1 MRLKYIITAVLMA
14 GMTTSCSDF
23 LEQDNKSSVAADG
36 FYQTKNGFESLTNSM
51 YASLRNIYDTS
62 PLTLTAG
69 TDLFGDGKSS
79 GVAMNYYHHTAQKVM
94 C

>member
-36 FYQTKNGFESLTNSM
+36 FYQTKMALRVLLTVCM
-51 YASLRNIYDTS
+51 PLCATFTTPHLLR
-62 PLTLTAG
+62 
-69 TDLFGDGKSS
+69 
-79 GVAMNYYHHTAQKVM
+79 
-94 C
+94 